1 MTSNLYRELVRI
13 LIEAECEFVRQG
25 KGSHEI
31 WYSSI
36 TRRKFTI
43 PAIRLSC
50 IRPIKFS
57 RTLVCRRHSESMYLR
72 LRQRDIPFEEIV
84 IAALIGLLHMRRMQ
98 ADIAA
103 LEVPRLRPV

>member
-1 MTSNLYRELVRI
+1 
-13 LIEAECEFVRQG
+13 
-25 KGSHEI
+25 
-31 WYSSI
+31 
-36 TRRKFTI
+36 
-43 PAIRLSC
+43 
-50 IRPIKFS
+50 
-57 RTLVCRRHSESMYLR
+57 MYLR